1 MRSRTDSES
10 VATSRPSTRAEPPL
24 SGKRPVSILMT
35 VVFPLPLGP
44 RKPKISPFSTW
55 KLTSL
60 TAVKL
65 PKRRTRCSAEMA
77 TSPFDCRVLAMASI
91 PRLQF
96 HIRGHAGKHAAGG
109 ITDANLYTKNLVHAF
124 LASLD
129 ISRQEFSPLIDLF
142 EDPLKNCIWKRVDSN
157 FGFLP
162 ELKAAIFGFGD
173 VDANVNL
180 VLFEKRGDGR
190 IRSDKVARADVENFD
205 DGGRGSDDLAFPKT
219 GFVVRVGCFC
229 QVDVFATVAALEFF
243 QVGLSLMV
251 VRFGGGD
258 FLGTVALPG
267 FFGVGAR
274 LLKGSLQFLVVKGDQ
289 DLARLNG
296 IAFADQNRVDA
307 AADLGADAD
316 IAGFDSP
323 GTLEGSVAVE
333 PAGIE
338 PSGCQRHG
346 SSKYDQDVLAVH
358 ETSLLR

>member
-258 FLGTVALPG
+258 FLGTVAALE
-267 FFGVGAR
+267 FIE
-274 LLKGSLQFLVVKGDQ
+274 LML
-289 DLARLNG
+289 
-296 IAFADQNRVDA
+296 
-307 AADLGADAD
+307 
-316 IAGFDSP
+316 
-323 GTLEGSVAVE
+323 GTLLLGDGDFPVSFGGIPLLLGNKILSCESIIAVEIQVRANFVGFRAIEIGLRGGDVFVAV
-333 PAGIE
+333 A
-338 PSGCQRHG
+338 
-346 SSKYDQDVLAVH
+346 VLF
-358 ETSLLR
+358 